1 MLSYSITAKRNILL
15 LRFIFVTFV
24 TFNPTPVTTKK
35 WIEEFSLFWSF
46 RLDFT
51 QGAEKYTER
60 EDKGTYQT
68 PYRSET
74 QAETV
79 LQRHFFD
86 IALNMTWI

>member
-1 MLSYSITAKRNILL
+1 MLYFCYFCN
-15 LRFIFVTFV
+15 FQ
-24 TFNPTPVTTKK
+24 PTLVTTKK

-68 PYRSET
+68 SYRSET
-74 QAETV
+74 QAETA

-86 IALNMTWI
+86 IPLSMTWI